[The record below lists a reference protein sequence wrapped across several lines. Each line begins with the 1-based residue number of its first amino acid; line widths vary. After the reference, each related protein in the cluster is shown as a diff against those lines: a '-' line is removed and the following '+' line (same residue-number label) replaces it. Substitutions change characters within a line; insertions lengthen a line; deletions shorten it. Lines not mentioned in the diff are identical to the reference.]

1 MMERTAEQARPA
13 ARSWKQYLTWPRVT
27 TIVALLVAIGVL
39 LWVPTRPNAALAFWF
54 TLLKFVILAQSMNII
69 AGYTGYVDFG
79 HVAWFGL
86 GTYGAGIMLWR
97 FHLDSLAP
105 LSPLVAGVAV
115 ALIAVAV
122 GLPVL
127 RLRGAYFAIAM
138 LSFNESMRVI
148 MLNVPRSIAGGV
160 YGIPYPKIHNPTA
173 AYYGIVIL
181 AVLITA
187 GTYFLVTSRFGIAL
201 KAIREDEDAAS
212 VMGIN
217 NTRYKVA
224 AFALSAFFAGAV
236 GGLDFWFSAYT
247 SPELVF
253 YTPITVEML
262 AMMMLGGSGTVLGPV
277 IGATALYVLRDQL
290 WYNYPFIYLFI
301 FGGILAGVVLLMP
314 RGLLG
319 LVEDR
324 VPALRARI
332 K

>member
-1 MMERTAEQARPA
+1 MAERTAEQARPTT
-13 ARSWKQYLTWPRVT
+13 RPRTQRLTPVRLTV
-27 TIVALLVAIGVL
+27 ILASLAVVVALLWI
-39 LWVPTRPNAALAFWF
+39 PTRPNVTLTFWF
-54 TLLKFVILAQSMNII
+54 TLLKFLVLAQSINII
-69 AGYTGYVDFG
+69 AGYVGYVDFG
-79 HVAWFGL
+79 HVAFFGL
-86 GTYGAGIMLWR
+86 GTYVAGIMLWR

-105 LSPLVAGVAV
+105 MSAAVAGGVV
-115 ALIAVAV
+115 ALIAAAV

-160 YGIPYPKIHNPTA
+160 YGIPYPRIHNPTA
-173 AYYGIVIL
+173 AYYGMVVL

-187 GTYFLVTSRFGIAL
+187 GTYFLATSRFGIAL

-212 VMGIN
+212 VMGIST
-217 NTRYKVA
+217 TRYKVA
-224 AFALSAFFAGAV
+224 AFTLSAFFAGAV
-236 GGLDFWFSAYT
+236 GGLDFWFTAYT

-253 YTPITVEML
+253 NTPMTVEML
-262 AMMMLGGSGTVLGPV
+262 AMMMFGGAGTTLGPV
-277 IGATALYVLRDQL
+277 IGATSLYILRDQL
-290 WYNYPFIYLFI
+290 WYNYPFIYLII
-301 FGGILAGVVLLMP
+301 FGGILAAVVLVMP
-314 RGLLG
+314 RGVLG